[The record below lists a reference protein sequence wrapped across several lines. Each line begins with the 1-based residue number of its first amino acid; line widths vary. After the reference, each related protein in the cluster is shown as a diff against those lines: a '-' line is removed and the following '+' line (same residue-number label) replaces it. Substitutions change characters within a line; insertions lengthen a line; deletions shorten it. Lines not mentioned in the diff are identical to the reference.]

1 MYIQKAN
8 SISDQL
14 SSLQHPI
21 NEDDLVEY
29 VKCGLSLSYRPF
41 TWSIDATQFD
51 VSFDTL
57 YGLLLTEERQLKNEE
72 SAIIVT
78 TAHYG
83 MTQPQRGRDRGRGNG
98 NGNRGRDRGGYFAAP
113 SPPGRGFAT
122 SVHICFSHL
131 LYYRIH

>member
-1 MYIQKAN
+1 MYIQKAK

-14 SSLQHPI
+14 AALQHPI

-29 VKCGLSLSYRPF
+29 VKGGLSVSYHPF
-41 TWSIDATQFD
+41 TRSIDATQID

-72 SAIIVT
+72 SAIIVP

-83 MTQPQRGRDRGRGNG
+83 MTQPQQGWGRGRGNG
-98 NGNRGRDRGGYFAAP
+98 NGN
-113 SPPGRGFAT
+113 
-122 SVHICFSHL
+122 
-131 LYYRIH
+131 